1 MSREIRGALRVMAC
15 AAALAVAGIVA
26 LVASGPAAAAE
37 STYPQGVPGSPF
49 SLVGPLSPDVV
60 VSGGSDQSVS
70 PKIGVLQVLDAGSPG
85 YASLG
90 VTAADPSSVQALSDG
105 GTLVADAANK
115 LVAEFDAGGAL
126 VWSYGVVNDAALRL
140 PVCAYRLADGSTL
153 IVDKDAARVFIVNPA
168 GGLEWQ
174 YGTTGQAGSGVDQL
188 DSPTSATVDADGNV
202 AICDA
207 GNHRVIVVR
216 YADYRSGFS
225 ADSIVWQYG
234 TTGVSGDGVDELVTP
249 ASVQPL
255 TSSGGSM
262 LICDAAAGHVVE
274 VRTSDFSPSAPDH
287 GFTAASVVWQYPAA
301 GSSTDSLT
309 TPGCALGMFGSDH
322 VVWIADTGAGRV
334 LGVATGP
341 SSGPPTGHDVFAE
354 YGPGS
359 VAPFAGSLSAPA
371 SLSQSLD
378 GPLVVADPGGQRV
391 VVIGATFDNVVPPW
405 VASKTLDCGLAGRK
419 RFASITCT
427 FAPVPLSSFTLAYR
441 VDGGASKVLGTFGYG
456 VYANSGVETM
466 PFPPLTVGTRISY
479 QVIFKFGSLAFGAE
493 LQSLTISYERWGKPS
508 KGKGGGGD
516 SGNRKNSNGA
526 GGTHARPARS
536 AGGGAGSGGG
546 VGGGTGSGSGAGAGS
561 GRGSGSGSVAGS
573 DTGVAGVSAAGV
585 EVPSAQSTS
594 GSAAAGQVSGYAFR
608 ASGVSGGGE
617 GGGASPKP
625 AWLRLALVTLSVA
638 GVALLALVGPWAARR
653 RLRLFVNWDLDLVR
667 PFPAERT
674 RSMPLPRR
682 PLPRRPR
689 RA

>member
-1 MSREIRGALRVMAC
+1 MMAC

-234 TTGVSGDGVDELVTP
+234 TKRESP
-249 ASVQPL
+249 A
-255 TSSGGSM
+255 TAWTNSS
-262 LICDAAAGHVVE
+262 LRHRC
-274 VRTSDFSPSAPDH
+274 
-287 GFTAASVVWQYPAA
+287 
-301 GSSTDSLT
+301 SL
-309 TPGCALGMFGSDH
+309 
-322 VVWIADTGAGRV
+322 
-334 LGVATGP
+334 
-341 SSGPPTGHDVFAE
+341 
-354 YGPGS
+354 
-359 VAPFAGSLSAPA
+359 
-371 SLSQSLD
+371 
-378 GPLVVADPGGQRV
+378 
-391 VVIGATFDNVVPPW
+391 
-405 VASKTLDCGLAGRK
+405 
-419 RFASITCT
+419 
-427 FAPVPLSSFTLAYR
+427 
-441 VDGGASKVLGTFGYG
+441 
-456 VYANSGVETM
+456 
-466 PFPPLTVGTRISY
+466 
-479 QVIFKFGSLAFGAE
+479 
-493 LQSLTISYERWGKPS
+493 
-508 KGKGGGGD
+508 
-516 SGNRKNSNGA
+516 
-526 GGTHARPARS
+526 
-536 AGGGAGSGGG
+536 
-546 VGGGTGSGSGAGAGS
+546 
-561 GRGSGSGSVAGS
+561 
-573 DTGVAGVSAAGV
+573 
-585 EVPSAQSTS
+585 
-594 GSAAAGQVSGYAFR
+594 
-608 ASGVSGGGE
+608 
-617 GGGASPKP
+617 
-625 AWLRLALVTLSVA
+625 
-638 GVALLALVGPWAARR
+638 
-653 RLRLFVNWDLDLVR
+653 
-667 PFPAERT
+667 
-674 RSMPLPRR
+674 
-682 PLPRRPR
+682 
-689 RA
+689 